1 MNYVALTMNNVE
13 FHMNHIGFV
22 LDLTWIM
29 LCACVEAQ
37 GCSPTAHFPQPN
49 ATIDFNMSYVAFNL
63 DYVEF
68 NMNHAEF

>member
-1 MNYVALTMNNVE
+1 
-13 FHMNHIGFV
+13 
-22 LDLTWIM
+22 M

-68 NMNHAEF
+68 NMNHAGFMLDVT